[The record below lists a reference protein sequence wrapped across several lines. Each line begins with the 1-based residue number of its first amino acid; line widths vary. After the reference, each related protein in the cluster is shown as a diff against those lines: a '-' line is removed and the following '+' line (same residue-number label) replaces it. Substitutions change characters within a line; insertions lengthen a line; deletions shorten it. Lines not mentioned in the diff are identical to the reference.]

1 MKILVVEDDRE
12 TATYLTK
19 GLSES
24 GYTVDCAG
32 DGREALFLATSA
44 DYSAMVL
51 DRMLPSMDGLSVL
64 GALRAAE
71 IRTPVL
77 GSSAR
82 SATLRSQSRL
92 PAFLCR

>member
-24 GYTVDCAG
+24 GYIVDCAS
-32 DGREALFLATSA
+32 DGREGLFLATSG

-51 DRMLPSMDGLSVL
+51 DRMLPSMDGLSLL

-71 IRTPVL
+71 STTASRGCAP
-77 GSSAR
+77 A
-82 SATLRSQSRL
+82 ATTT
-92 PAFLCR
+92 